1 MSYTCRNCGA
11 ISEHAH
17 TLCSAATDTP
27 EAPFCGIP
35 EEWICE
41 SNRNM
46 MKYSCKTC
54 GSFSAQPEHL
64 CKPGKLEVIRHQW

>member
-11 ISEHAH
+11 TSENAYA
-17 TLCSAATDTP
+17 LCSAASDVP

-41 SNRNM
+41 SNLNI

-64 CKPGKLEVIRHQW
+64 CKPGRLEV

>member
-11 ISEHAH
+11 VSESVDD
-17 TLCSAATDTP
+17 LCSAANNAP

-41 SNRNM
+41 SNLNL

-54 GSFSAQPEHL
+54 GSLSARSEHL
-64 CKPGKLEVIRHQW
+64 CKPGKLEVARNQC